1 MTAAEPQRS
10 PDARTRDWLVSGAAL
25 LISIFVHVVALIVIG
40 VYLFFL
46 ALSREWAYE
55 EPEKNE
61 VIISLE
67 ELIPEELLT
76 TEPTPQE
83 KMFVDVFPDQESPVA
98 PDQAVFESDR
108 NSVAMTDNAAAAD
121 PDAPPVPTQDGEE
134 LPRVNLRDRRF
145 VDADVAEEEMPN
157 SSAAPAGAAPSPD
170 AVPTPPKPE
179 MTNPQLTEALPT
191 TSAPRPSEIFDV
203 TRQTFL
209 DVPDKS
215 ETEDAEKKDR
225 EVGEVGGAVD
235 PLEIAKIDMEKVRN
249 SFSDDL
255 EVIDERTPLETDV
268 EDATPMKNPDAEN
281 PEQPEDTLP
290 APPPNAPIV
299 PTPIMPKEQSTPPPA
314 QPGAQ
319 PTVDMQGAA
328 DAIAFNPERY
338 KNKLK
343 GSLSNE
349 GPRSSL
355 DVEATPLGAYKK
367 KVSQAIERR
376 WHQLRLQNMQYV
388 SFGSLKVAFEVS
400 SGGKVNGMRI
410 VHDDSNAVMTDFS
423 LKAIKTADIPPM
435 PPEVSSLLGGDG
447 LEITYDIIIF

>member
-1 MTAAEPQRS
+1 MTAAEHQQS
-10 PDARTRDWLVSGAAL
+10 SEARMRDMLVNGGAL
-25 LISIFVHVVALIVIG
+25 LISLFVHLFALVVIG

-46 ALSREWAYE
+46 SLAHEWEYA

-61 VIISLE
+61 VVISLE
-67 ELIPEELLT
+67 ELIPEEILT
-76 TEPTPQE
+76 PEPIPQE

-134 LPRVNLRDRRF
+134 LPRINLRERRF
-145 VDADVAEEEMPN
+145 VDAEVAEEAMPN
-157 SSAAPAGAAPSPD
+157 SAAAPAGAAPSPD
-170 AVPTPPKPE
+170 TVPTPPKPE
-179 MTNPQLTEALPT
+179 MTNPQLTEAIPT

-209 DVPDKS
+209 DVPDRH

-225 EVGEVGGAVD
+225 EVGEVGGAQD
-235 PLEIAKIDMEKVRN
+235 PLEVAKIDMEKVRN

-268 EDATPMKNPDAEN
+268 EDTAPMENPDAED
-281 PEQPEDTLP
+281 PERPEDMLP

-299 PTPIMPKEQSTPPPA
+299 PTPIMPKEQSTPPPS

-319 PTVDMQGAA
+319 PSVDMQGAA

-338 KNKLK
+338 NNKMK
-343 GSLSNE
+343 GSLSNQ
-349 GPRSSL
+349 GPSSAL
-355 DVEATPLGAYKK
+355 DVEATALGAYKK

-388 SFGSLKVAFEVS
+388 TFGSLKVAFEVN
-400 SGGKVNGMRI
+400 SGGKVSRMRV

-423 LKAIKTADIPPM
+423 LKAINSADIPPM
-435 PPEVSSLLGGDG
+435 PPEVSTLLGNDG
-447 LEITYDIIIF
+447 LEITYDIIVF